1 MSKRIDAFKTLITGK
16 SYISGTPNVPNL
28 YSSAST
34 FHVLNSYFKDLF
46 GGKANQ
52 SKYLRAYGENPL
64 VYMIVN
70 KIATTTASIDLISVD
85 SDGEKLETT
94 GDVFNLINEPNAT
107 QTSIDFLIDC
117 YVNLLT
123 SGNCY
128 QWNIKGVGAGD
139 ELVVIPSNQIQLVIS
154 KSGTLLGYVYTDSN
168 NKEHSIPVD
177 EINHIKTNNSC
188 NIENTEILL
197 GMSPL
202 QAMWLVVQSSSEKFK
217 AEASIFKNRGIV
229 GILTNKSDTPMLK
242 KDRERLQSE
251 FNDEIGGADKFN
263 RIKISNTDLNYIQ
276 TGMSPTDLKLLE
288 GIVSSL
294 RLLCS
299 AYGMP
304 SMLFND
310 NERST
315 FSNMAEARRIAS
327 TDVYIPLAQKVLKS
341 TSRFLN
347 KRLGSDEIITIDIT
361 SIEELKT
368 STNKVLQAINSMP
381 NNIAQLFVNT
391 MTVDELRALG
401 YLDTINNNELV
412 SSLNGKEVNTETNK
426 EVESS
431 ES

>member
-154 KSGTLLGYVYTDSN
+154 KNGTLLGYVYTDSN
-168 NKEHSIPVD
+168 NKDHTIPVD

>member
-94 GDVFNLINEPNAT
+94 GDVFNLINQPNAT